1 MTVSE
6 LAEHLLVSHT
16 TIYRLL
22 RNSHL
27 PFFKVGG
34 AYRFDRDEIDEW
46 AAHRKVKT
54 ANSAT
59 RISNDAITEPRS
71 AKSGQ

>member
-1 MTVSE
+1 MWAVTEPRGNAARSPLMTVNE

-22 RNSHL
+22 RYGHL

-34 AYRFDRDEIDEW
+34 AYRFDRYEIDRW
-46 AAHRKVKT
+46 VAHRKVKT
-54 ANSAT
+54 AN
-59 RISNDAITEPRS
+59 
-71 AKSGQ
+71 